1 MLNYDELATSLTE
14 VESVINSRPLT
25 HVEDDQDGVSYTL
38 SPSHLINGQRII
50 DSPNGGHFE
59 VISTNSSLTK
69 RAKHHQHLQQFTNR
83 RKKTYL
89 LSLQERH
96 TQITRNHKGAEIAV
110 GDVVILRN
118 DSTPR
123 MFWKLALDKE
133 LLPGRDGIVRAA

>member
-25 HVEDDQDGVSYTL
+25 HEEDDQDGVSYTL

-69 RAKHHQHLQQFTNR
+69 QAKHHRHLQQFTNQQ
-83 RKKTYL
+83 KKTYL

-118 DSTPR
+118 DTTPR
-123 MFWKLALDKE
+123 MFWKLALDEE